1 MRVECADDAPS
12 TLLEAVAAILRTV
25 MSAQIIQL
33 SDHRKMRGP
42 VVPSLIG
49 LSLSILIAY
58 LIIGAA
64 IYATIFEAAQQGFKR

>member
-1 MRVECADDAPS
+1 
-12 TLLEAVAAILRTV
+12 

-33 SDHRKMRGP
+33 SDHRKMRRP

-49 LSLSILIAY
+49 LSLSILVAY

-64 IYATIFEAAQQGFKR
+64 IYATIFEAAQQGFRR